1 MLWMNRDCMHQAL
14 NRKELM
20 DAVEKAYELYESGK
34 FIMPLRPTLDLGGDT
49 FMLMP
54 CGTPETW
61 GIKLLTITPGNPA
74 AGRPMIEGLAAL
86 FDKETGAPQAMM
98 DGQALTSLRTGAVG
112 GAAIRRLAPEKA
124 RVLGVVGAGVQGLS
138 QTLCACAARKIEEV
152 WIADLYEAKVAEM
165 KEKLAQELPDLKVHR
180 ASSPE
185 EMLEHAEIV
194 ITTTT
199 SRKPVLPESPEKLR
213 GKFYVGIGSYL
224 PEMREYPDS
233 FFSLPEVVYMDTEHA
248 LDETGDLITP
258 LEKKLLP
265 REKLRTFGS
274 ALREKVPPHAPES
287 TVFFKSVGMALFDL
301 VVGAALYR
309 GALGK
314 GLGQELR

>member
-1 MLWMNRDCMHQAL
+1 MLWMNRDCMQQAL

-20 DAVEKAYELYESGK
+20 DAVEKAYEIYVDGQ
-34 FIMPLRPTLDLGGDT
+34 FVMPLRPTLDLEGDT

-54 CGTPETW
+54 CGTAETW

-86 FDKETGAPQAMM
+86 FDKETGAPQAIM

-124 RVLGVVGAGVQGLS
+124 QVLGVVGAGVQGLS
-138 QTLCACAARKIEEV
+138 QALCACTARNIREV
-152 WIADLYEAKVAEM
+152 WIADLYETKVAEM
-165 KEKLAQELPDLKVHR
+165 TEKLLQELPNLKVHR
-180 ASSPE
+180 ATSVE

-199 SRKPVLPESPEKLR
+199 SRKPVLPDNPEKLR

-224 PEMREYPDS
+224 PEMREYPES

-258 LEKKLLP
+258 LEKKLLS

-274 ALREKVPPHAPES
+274 ALRENLPPHAPGS
-287 TVFFKSVGMALFDL
+287 TVLFKSVGMALFDL

-309 GALGK
+309 GALAK

>member
-1 MLWMNRDCMHQAL
+1 MLWMNRNCMEQAL

-20 DAVEKAYELYESGK
+20 DAVEKAYDLYERGE
-34 FIMPLRPTLDLGGDT
+34 FIMPLRPTLDLEGDT

-54 CGTPETW
+54 CGTAATW
-61 GIKLLTITPGNPA
+61 GIKLLTITPKNPE
-74 AGRPMIEGLAAL
+74 AGRPMIEGLATL
-86 FDKETGAPQAMM
+86 FDKKTGAPQAVM
-98 DGQALTSLRTGAVG
+98 DGQALTFLRTGAVG

-124 RVLGVVGAGVQGLS
+124 RTLGVVGAGVQGFS
-138 QTLCACAARKIEEV
+138 QALCACAARNIEDI
-152 WIADLYEAKVAEM
+152 WIADLYETKAEEM
-165 KEKLAQELPDLKVHR
+165 RKKLMEELPKLKVHR

-199 SRKPVLPESPEKLR
+199 SRKPVLPDNPEKLR

-224 PEMREYPDS
+224 PEMHEYPDS
-233 FFSLPEVVYMDTEHA
+233 LFPLGDAFYMDTEHA
-248 LDETGDLITP
+248 LEETGDLITP
-258 LEKKLLP
+258 LEKGILS

-274 ALREKVPPHAPES
+274 ALREGTPPYASGS
-287 TVFFKSVGMALFDL
+287 TVLFKSVGMALFDL
-301 VVGAALYR
+301 VVGAALYD
-309 GALGK
+309 GALAK

>member
-1 MLWMNRDCMHQAL
+1 MLWMNKECMCRAL
-14 NRKELM
+14 NRTELM
-20 DAVEKAYELYESGK
+20 DAIEKAYGIYDGGQ
-34 FIMPLRPTLDLGGDT
+34 FVMPLRPTLDLGEDT

-61 GIKLLTITPGNPA
+61 GIKLLTITPKNPE
-74 AGRPMIEGLAAL
+74 AGRPMIEGLVAL
-86 FDKETGAPQAMM
+86 FDKKTGAPQAMM
-98 DGQALTSLRTGAVG
+98 DGQALTFLRTGAVG

-138 QTLCACAARKIEEV
+138 QTLCACTARSIEEV
-152 WIADLYEAKVAEM
+152 WIADLYEAKVEEM
-165 KEKLAQELPDLKVHR
+165 KDNLKKELPHLEVHR

-185 EMLEHAEIV
+185 EMLDHAEIV

-199 SRKPVLPESPEKLR
+199 SRKPVLPENPEKLR

-224 PEMREYPDS
+224 PEMREYPDN
-233 FFSLPEVVYMDTEHA
+233 FFSLAEAVYMDTEHA

-258 LEKKLLP
+258 LEKKLLS
-265 REKLRTFGS
+265 REKLHTFGS
-274 ALREKVPPHAPES
+274 ALRKNLPPYAPGD
-287 TVFFKSVGMALFDL
+287 TVLFKSVGMALFDL
-301 VVGAALYR
+301 VVGAALYE
-309 GALGK
+309 GALAK

>member
-14 NRKELM
+14 DRTGLM
-20 DAVEKAYELYESGK
+20 DAVEKAYSLYESGE
-34 FIMPLRPTLDLGGDT
+34 FVMPLRPTLDMGRDT

-54 CGTPETW
+54 CGTQETW
-61 GIKLLTITPGNPA
+61 GIKLLTITRGNPA

-98 DGQALTSLRTGAVG
+98 DGQALTFLRTGAVG

-138 QTLCACAARKIEEV
+138 QTLCACTARKIEEV
-152 WIADLYEAKVAEM
+152 WIADLYEAKVREM
-165 KEKLAQELPDLKVHR
+165 KEKLTQELPDLKVHR

-199 SRKPVLPESPEKLR
+199 SRKPVLPDNPEKLR

-258 LEKKLLP
+258 LEKKLLS
-265 REKLRTFGS
+265 RKKLRTFDS
-274 ALREKVPPHAPES
+274 ALREGLPPHAPES

-309 GALGK
+309 GALAK
-314 GLGQELR
+314 GLGQELH